1 MVNKQEK
8 ALNEK
13 KRTGKHYT
21 PLHLARFIAKNIW
34 SSIGVPDSDIIRIMD
49 PSCGDGELL
58 KAMIEEAP
66 RKVIS
71 KINLYGIDQDDE
83 AVSKAQKR
91 LEHSGQNEL
100 SLTTGDFLEACIH
113 KNEEPSLF
121 REPISLPSPDV
132 IIANPPYVRT
142 QVLGAEKSKQLSE
155 TFNLNGRVDLYQAFL
170 VAIARKLNPGAYM
183 GIITSNRFLSTK
195 SGSSVRE
202 LLSDNF
208 EIKKIIDLG
217 DTKLFDAAVLPAII
231 VARKNDADARKSKKQ
246 GEFVRI
252 YEKEN
257 ADVENITA
265 TSKSIYTL
273 IDKKKNGIFR
283 VDETNY
289 EVSSGFINIPDSED
303 EPWSLL
309 NEEEAHWI
317 RAINE
322 STDLTF
328 DDLVNVRVG
337 IKTTADDVFIRDDW
351 DDLPN
356 SLRPEPE
363 LLYPL
368 LTPKNANHWQ
378 SESEESKKVLYTH
391 YVQDGKRK
399 AIDLDDYP
407 RAAAYLEQNRE
418 RLAGRTYVIE
428 AGRNWYEVWVPQD
441 PDAWSKP
448 KLVFPDISNK
458 PRFVFDHSGSI
469 VKGNCYW
476 IALEEDQPLDLLF
489 LLQGVANSQ
498 TMTRYHDLVF
508 NNKLYS
514 GRRRYLTQYV
524 KKYPVPDPN
533 SQGAKR
539 IIETVKAILNNPNVE
554 SQNELL
560 CKLEEVVSEALKSSH
575 LSQINHLEV

>member
-1 MVNKQEK
+1 MEEELLDQ
-8 ALNEK
+8 K

-21 PLHLARFIAKNIW
+21 PPHLARFIAKSIW
-34 SSIGVPDSDIIRIMD
+34 SSMEVPDSDIIRIMD

-58 KAMIEEAP
+58 KAMLEEAP
-66 RKVIS
+66 RKLIS
-71 KINLYGIDQDDE
+71 RIHLYGIDQDGE
-83 AVSKAQKR
+83 AVSRARTR
-91 LEHSGQNEL
+91 LESSGQNEL
-100 SLTTGDFLEACIH
+100 NLTTGDFLETCIR
-113 KNEEPSLF
+113 ESEDPSLF
-121 REPISLPSPDV
+121 GESISLPSPDAV
-132 IIANPPYVRT
+132 IANPPYVRT
-142 QVLGAEKSKQLSE
+142 QVLGSKKSKKLSE
-155 TFNLNGRVDLYQAFL
+155 IFNLNGRIDLYQAFL
-170 VAIARKLNPGAYM
+170 VAIARKLSPGAYM

-217 DTKLFDAAVLPAII
+217 DTKLFDAAVLPAIV
-231 VARKNDADARKSKKQ
+231 VARKSDSGTRKSEKQ

-257 ADVENITA
+257 ADTKSSISN
-265 TSKSIYTL
+265 SKSIYNL
-273 IDKKKNGIFR
+273 INKKKNGIFR
-283 VDETNY
+283 VDDTNY

-309 NEEEAHWI
+309 NEKEAHWI
-317 RAINE
+317 RAIKEN
-322 STDLTF
+322 TDLTF

-351 DDLPN
+351 DDLPS
-356 SLRPEPE
+356 SLRPESE

-378 SESEESKKVLYTH
+378 LESEESKKVLYTH

-441 PDAWSKP
+441 PDAWRKP
-448 KLVFPDISNK
+448 KLVFPDISDR
-458 PRFVFDHSGSI
+458 PRFVFDEGGSI

-476 IALEEDQPLDLLF
+476 IALEEDQPLDLLY

-533 SQGAKR
+533 SRGADR
-539 IIETVKAILNNPNVE
+539 IIETVKAILDKPNVE

-560 CKLEEVVSEALKSSH
+560 CKLEEVVSEALKSSS
-575 LSQINHLEV
+575 LSQRNHLEV